1 MGKRKVTLE
10 QKQNEVAEIT
20 EELKGS
26 AGVVIIDYLGLNVT
40 EVTELRKNLRDAGVK
55 MKVVK
60 NTILRRAAADAGIE
74 GLDEVFA
81 GPTAIAFHSEDVV
94 APAKIIVDAA
104 KDLEKLEIKGGL
116 IEGAVATVAE
126 IETLSKLP
134 SREGLLSMLLSVLE
148 APMRNTASVLSQM
161 NPARKMAYAL
171 KAVGEAK
178 DAA

>member
-1 MGKRKVTLE
+1 MAKGKVTLE
-10 QKQNEVAEIT
+10 QKQAEVAVIT
-20 EELKGS
+20 DELKNS
-26 AGVVIIDYLGLNVT
+26 AGVVIIDYLGLTVT
-40 EVTELRKNLRDAGVK
+40 EVTELRKNLREAGVE

-60 NTILRRAAADAGIE
+60 NTILRRAATDAGIE
-74 GLDEVFA
+74 GLDGVFA

-94 APAKIIVDAA
+94 APAKILVEAA
-104 KDLEKLEIKGGL
+104 KGLEKLEIKGGL
-116 IEGAVATVAE
+116 IEGAVASVSD

-171 KAVGEAK
+171 KAVAEK

>member
-1 MGKRKVTLE
+1 MGKGKVTLE
-10 QKQNEVAEIT
+10 QKQTEVAQLT
-20 EELKGS
+20 EEIKSS

-40 EVTELRKNLRDAGVK
+40 EVTELRKNLREAGVQ

-60 NTILRRAAADAGIE
+60 NTLLRRAASEAGIE

-81 GPTAIAFHSEDVV
+81 GPTAIAFHTEDVV
-94 APAKIIVDAA
+94 APAKILVDAA
-104 KDLEKLEIKGGL
+104 KNLEKLEIKGGL
-116 IEGAVATVAE
+116 IEGTVASVSD
-126 IETLSKLP
+126 IETLAKLP
-134 SREGLLSMLLSVLE
+134 SREGLLSMLLSVLQ

-171 KAVGEAK
+171 KAVAEK